1 MELSRVPNV
10 KEKQILTFLVN
21 KSSLKLPINRI
32 DSLLIRYM
40 NNEGMG
46 ILYLLQK

>member
-10 KEKQILTFLVN
+10 KEKQILTFL
-21 KSSLKLPINRI
+21 KLPINRI
-32 DSLLIRYM
+32 DSLLVRYM